1 MSRRMDYVIGLD
13 KPVAELYQSFTSRE
27 YWEDLVAEHQ
37 QHTDSAMTH
46 FHSDANGTDIVF
58 THTVSRRDMPSMIAA
73 VVPLRLTITREQHFD
88 PFDAGKNSADG
99 HYRALVP
106 AAPLDFDGTYVL
118 QQTGAGSELRLRS
131 LCKVNV
137 PLVGGKIEK
146 WVLDGLRGLF
156 DNERD
161 FTRDWIASHH

>member
-13 KPVAELYQSFTSRE
+13 KPVADLYQSFTSRT

-37 QHTDSAMTH
+37 QHTDTELTR
-46 FHSDANGTDIVF
+46 FHSDDNGTDIVF
-58 THTVSRRDMPSMIAA
+58 THTVSRRDVPSMIAA

-88 PFDAGKNSADG
+88 PFDAATNSADG

-106 AAPLDFDGTYVL
+106 AAPMNFDGTYVL
-118 QQTGAGSELRLRS
+118 TQTGAGSQLQLHS
-131 LCKVNV
+131 QCKVNV

-146 WVLDGLRGLF
+146 WVLDGLRGMF
-156 DNERD
+156 DSERD
-161 FTRDWIASHH
+161 FTRDWIASHY

>member
-13 KPVAELYQSFTSRE
+13 KPVADLYQSFTSRS

-37 QHTDSAMTH
+37 LHTDSELTR
-46 FHSDANGTDIVF
+46 FTSDATGTDIVF
-58 THTVSRRDMPSMIAA
+58 THTVSRRDMPSLVAA

-88 PFDAGKNSADG
+88 PFDPATNAANG

-106 AAPLDFDGTYVL
+106 AAPMNFDGTYVL
-118 QQTGAGSELRLRS
+118 QQTAEGSELRLRS

-137 PLVGGKIEK
+137 PLVGGKIEQ

-161 FTRDWIASHH
+161 FTRDWIASHY

>member
-13 KPVAELYQSFTSRE
+13 KPVADLYQSFTSLA
-27 YWEDLVAEHQ
+27 YWEDLIAEHQ
-37 QHTDSAMTH
+37 QHTDSELTR
-46 FHSDANGTDIVF
+46 FTSDESGTDIVF
-58 THTVSRRDMPSMIAA
+58 THTVSRRDMPSLVAA

-88 PFDAGKNSADG
+88 PFDTAKDSADG

-106 AAPLDFDGTYVL
+106 AAPMRFDGTYVL
-118 QQTGAGSELRLRS
+118 QQTSEGSELRLRS

-137 PLVGGKIEK
+137 PLVGGKIEQ
-146 WVLDGLRGLF
+146 WVMDGLRGLF

-161 FTRDWIASHH
+161 FTRDWIADHY

>member
-13 KPVAELYQSFTSRE
+13 KPVADLYQSFTSRA
-27 YWEDLVAEHQ
+27 YWEDLIAEHQ
-37 QHTDSAMTH
+37 RHTDSEMTR
-46 FHSDANGTDIVF
+46 FHSDDSGTDIVF
-58 THTVSRRDMPSMIAA
+58 THTVSRRDMPSLVAA

-88 PFDAGKNSADG
+88 PFDPATNSADG

-106 AAPLDFDGTYVL
+106 AAPLNFDGTYVL
-118 QQTGAGSELRLRS
+118 QQTTDGSELRLRS

-137 PLVGGKIEK
+137 PLVGGKIEQ

-156 DNERD
+156 DSERD
-161 FTRDWIASHH
+161 FTRDWIAGHY

>member
-1 MSRRMDYVIGLD
+1 MSRRMDYVIALD
-13 KPVAELYQSFTSRE
+13 KPVAELYQSFTSPE
-27 YWEDLVAEHQ
+27 YWEDLIAEHQ
-37 QHTDSAMTH
+37 QHTDSELTR
-46 FHSDANGTDIVF
+46 FHTDANGTDIVF

-88 PFDAGKNSADG
+88 PFDPATNSADG
-99 HYRALVP
+99 QFRALVP
-106 AAPLDFDGTYVL
+106 AAPLNFDGTYVL
-118 QQTGAGSELRLRS
+118 QQTAGGSELRLSS

-161 FTRDWIASHH
+161 FTRDWIAAHY

>member
-1 MSRRMDYVIGLD
+1 MSRRMDYVIGLER
-13 KPVAELYQSFTSRE
+13 PAAELYQSFTSRQ
-27 YWEDLVAEHQ
+27 YWEDLIAEHQ
-37 QHTDSAMTH
+37 QHTDSELTR
-46 FHSDANGTDIVF
+46 FHSDAHGTDIVF

-88 PFDAGKNSADG
+88 PFNPATNSADG

-106 AAPLDFDGTYVL
+106 AAPLHFDGTYVL
-118 QQTGAGSELRLRS
+118 QQTGAGAELRLSS

-137 PLVGGKIEK
+137 PLVGSKIEK

-161 FTRDWIASHH
+161 FTRDWIASHY

>member
-1 MSRRMDYVIGLD
+1 MDYVIGLD

-37 QHTDSAMTH
+37 QHTDSEMTH
-46 FHSDANGTDIVF
+46 FHSDVTGTDIVF

-88 PFDAGKNSADG
+88 PFDAGTNSADG

-137 PLVGGKIEK
+137 PLLGGKIEK

>member
-13 KPVAELYQSFTSRE
+13 KPVADLYQSFTSRP

-37 QHTDSAMTH
+37 QHTDTELTRFS
-46 FHSDANGTDIVF
+46 SDENGTDIAF

-73 VVPLRLTITREQHFD
+73 VVPLRLTITREQHFA
-88 PFDAGKNSADG
+88 PFNAATNSADG

-106 AAPLDFDGTYVL
+106 AAPLNFGGTYVL
-118 QQTGAGSELRLRS
+118 QQIADGSELRLSS

-146 WVLDGLRGLF
+146 WVLDGLRGMF
-156 DNERD
+156 DSERD
-161 FTRDWIASHH
+161 FTRDWIASHY

>member
-1 MSRRMDYVIGLD
+1 MSRRMDYVIALD
-13 KPVAELYQSFTSRE
+13 KPVAELYRSFTSRA
-27 YWEDLVAEHQ
+27 YWEDLIAEHQ
-37 QHTDSAMTH
+37 QHTDSELTRFDSHAG
-46 FHSDANGTDIVF
+46 GTDIVF

-88 PFDAGKNSADG
+88 PFDSATSSADG

-106 AAPLDFDGTYVL
+106 AAPMNFDGTYVL
-118 QQTGAGSELRLRS
+118 QQTAAGSELRLRS

-161 FTRDWIASHH
+161 FTRDWIARHH

>member
-1 MSRRMDYVIGLD
+1 MSRRMDYVIALD
-13 KPVAELYQSFTSRE
+13 KPVADLYQSFTSRP

-37 QHTDSAMTH
+37 QHTDTELAEFS
-46 FHSDANGTDIVF
+46 SDETGTDIVF
-58 THTVSRRDMPSMIAA
+58 THTVSRRDMPPMIAA

-88 PFDAGKNSADG
+88 PFNPATKSADG

-106 AAPLDFDGTYVL
+106 AAPLTFDGTYVL
-118 QQTGAGSELRLRS
+118 TQTGEGSELRLSS

-137 PLVGGKIEK
+137 PLVGGKIEQ
-146 WVLDGLRGLF
+146 WVLDGLRGMF

-161 FTRDWIASHH
+161 FTRDWIAGHH

>member
-13 KPVAELYQSFTSRE
+13 KPVADLYQSFTSLR
-27 YWEDLVAEHQ
+27 YWEDLIAEHQ
-37 QHTDSAMTH
+37 QHTDSELTR

-88 PFDAGKNSADG
+88 PFDSATNSADG
-99 HYRALVP
+99 HYRAVVP
-106 AAPLDFDGTYVL
+106 AAPLNFDGTYVL
-118 QQTGAGSELRLRS
+118 QQSAQGAELRLSS

-137 PLVGGKIEK
+137 PLVGGKIEQ
-146 WVLDGLRGLF
+146 WILDGLRGLF
-156 DNERD
+156 DSERD
-161 FTRDWIASHH
+161 FTRDWIAAHH

>member
-37 QHTDSAMTH
+37 QHTDSEMTH
-46 FHSDANGTDIVF
+46 FHSDVTGTDIVF

-88 PFDAGKNSADG
+88 PFDAGTNSADG

-137 PLVGGKIEK
+137 PLLGGKIEK

>member
-13 KPVAELYQSFTSRE
+13 KPVADLYESFTSRP

-37 QHTDSAMTH
+37 QHTDTELTGFS
-46 FHSDANGTDIVF
+46 SDETGTDIAF

-88 PFDAGKNSADG
+88 PFDAATNSANG

-106 AAPLDFDGTYVL
+106 AAPLHFDGTYVL
-118 QQTGAGSELRLRS
+118 RQTAGGSELRLSS

-137 PLVGGKIEK
+137 PLVGGKIEQ
-146 WVLDGLRGLF
+146 WVLDGLRGMF

-161 FTRDWIASHH
+161 FTRDWIAGHY